1 MKARRMELA
10 SFWIVP
16 HELYRLKLFTREW
29 VTWSRIRIL
38 YRLKQWLIGLTSVHK
53 LWICHRFPLDQP
65 PFVER
70 DSWIWSG
77 GPSFSWRYENNWSLG
92 KQVEHGS
99 QKGLFDALQIGTLT
113 CSVDVMRLLLWHRLL
128 KRVVGGSEDNYGMDA
143 YYTKQDITLGS
154 SRSRND
160 EL

>member
-1 MKARRMELA
+1 MKVREQ
-10 SFWIVP
+10 
-16 HELYRLKLFTREW
+16 LKPWQTGGTRI
-29 VTWSRIRIL
+29 T
-38 YRLKQWLIGLTSVHK
+38 
-53 LWICHRFPLDQP
+53 
-65 PFVER
+65 
-70 DSWIWSG
+70 
-77 GPSFSWRYENNWSLG
+77 
-92 KQVEHGS
+92 
-99 QKGLFDALQIGTLT
+99 KGLFDALQIGTLT